1 MKITLGETVVAENNS
16 NDRDIHSISV
26 LDLVGHL
33 FYKIMLLEAK
43 IESMKEE
50 IDELYERVG
59 NSN

>member
-1 MKITLGETVVAENNS
+1 MKIMLGETVVAENS
-16 NDRDIHSISV
+16 SSDGDIKGISV
-26 LDLVGHL
+26 LDLLGQL
-33 FYKIMLLEAK
+33 CDKIMLLEAK

>member
-1 MKITLGETVVAENNS
+1 MKITLGETVVAENSS

-33 FYKIMLLEAK
+33 CDKIMLLEAK

-50 IDELYERVG
+50 IDELYERVS